1 VSDASGQLVDALL
14 DRHQHPLIRRR
25 IPLLLG
31 QADNERAIQGLILG
45 LQDREMD
52 VRFRCA
58 EALARIKTN
67 YPHLSVD
74 TEAIWTVVYRE
85 LSYFSGSG
93 FKSTQGVE
101 PLRYLFILFGI
112 IFGLNLMTICYES
125 LQAEDQTIRGTALE
139 YLDNQLPQNVR
150 TTLWPIIASGHI
162 KPKSDRPLHEIMDDL
177 LQAGRSLKSKEQI
190 LELRMKD
197 LKIVK

>member
-1 VSDASGQLVDALL
+1 
-14 DRHQHPLIRRR
+14 
-25 IPLLLG
+25 
-31 QADNERAIQGLILG
+31 
-45 LQDREMD
+45 MD

-67 YPHLSVD
+67 YPHLTVD
-74 TEAIWTVVYRE
+74 SEAVWTVIYRE

-101 PLRYLFILFGI
+101 PLRYLFILFGV
-112 IFGLNLMTICYES
+112 IFGLKLMNICYES

-150 TTLWPIIASGHI
+150 ATLWPIIAAGHA
-162 KPKSDRPLHEIMDDL
+162 KPKSDRPLQEIMDDL
-177 LQAGRSLKSKEQI
+177 LQAGRVLKSKDQI

-197 LKIVK
+197 LKVLE